1 MVNKHGPELAMLLA
15 SEAPEPTPRPQSFTR
30 PSGSSKQATACARG
44 RRRNRKLE
52 GLIDLIPIFR
62 HMPFLVTNGVD
73 RHSQVVA
80 KGV

>member
-1 MVNKHGPELAMLLA
+1 MELHQAFREQQAGDGMRSRKA
-15 SEAPEPTPRPQSFTR
+15 SEQKAV
-30 PSGSSKQATACARG
+30 
-44 RRRNRKLE
+44 E